1 MATRNRIYGGF
12 QLPTHPCTLATEINC
27 ALQRLQQPQGPY
39 VHPRT
44 ISFKDGQGKAFW
56 DNLPDRAD
64 RDLVGNF
71 TRISHQ
77 DRQCWIGFFS
87 VPERNWVGSGNEWDK
102 FVWHCFA
109 AMVVLDETKGKHLFI
124 YDNDTKYGTTTDLR
138 VKTMLWGLQK
148 SLWEEL
154 KKRSGTVTV
163 WYSTDTRH
171 RGTNKCLQHALG
183 QAQKWSLE
191 PDRKLSTS
199 GEKPDS
205 RTIGYVQLDA

>member
-1 MATRNRIYGGF
+1 M
-12 QLPTHPCTLATEINC
+12 HPCTLATEINC

-39 VHPRT
+39 VHPRA

-102 FVWHCFA
+102 LVWHCFA
-109 AMVVLDETKGKHLFI
+109 AMVVLDETFI

-148 SLWEEL
+148 SLIEVSMEGVRKSHLQRRPSVPWE
-154 KKRSGTVTV
+154 SGEHRWPGVPQ
-163 WYSTDTRH
+163 SSSGI
-171 RGTNKCLQHALG
+171 RGTAHCDFA
-183 QAQKWSLE
+183 QA
-191 PDRKLSTS
+191 PH
-199 GEKPDS
+199 
-205 RTIGYVQLDA
+205 I